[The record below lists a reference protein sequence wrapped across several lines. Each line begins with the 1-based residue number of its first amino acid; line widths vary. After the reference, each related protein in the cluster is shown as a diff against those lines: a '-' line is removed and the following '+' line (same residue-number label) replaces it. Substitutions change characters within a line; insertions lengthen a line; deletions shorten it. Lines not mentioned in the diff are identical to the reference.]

1 MKITYYVSGHGF
13 GHISRSMEII
23 LHLLRSFPD
32 LEIDLVTVRE
42 NFLNTLSLSEVDS
55 KNMERLQIRKK
66 IVDVGMIQKDS
77 LSIDIRATEEKL
89 KEFDLKKQYIQISEI
104 ESCLD
109 FETELIISDSAS
121 LPFMVADKI
130 KIPSLFVGNFTWD
143 FIYSG
148 YAKES
153 PIFERIA
160 KKLYEEYYHATFGL
174 LLPFACPAPSLPEQK
189 QIGLVGRKPQ
199 LSKKAARESF
209 QLPKDKIH
217 LLFSFGAYGVET
229 SRFHWERFDPEKY
242 TIVLSGTDFDLTQIP
257 EKQKGS
263 IVQFSGIHYPD
274 LLTACDYVITKPGYG
289 ILSEAVYANTPVLY
303 TDRGNFPEVPYLHKS
318 LQGEIPS
325 AFISNED
332 LFSFRFEKSI
342 AEIKLWNG
350 KYSAWFE
357 RDGKEDVKHAVAVF
371 LKLV

>member
-23 LHLLRSFPD
+23 LYLLRSFSE

-42 NFLNTLSLSEVDS
+42 KFLTTLSLSEEDS
-55 KNMERLQIRKK
+55 KNLERLRVRKK
-66 IVDVGMIQKDS
+66 VVDVGMIQKDS
-77 LSIDIRATEEKL
+77 LSIDIPATEENL
-89 KEFDLKKQYIQISEI
+89 KEFDLKKRYIQISEI
-104 ESCLD
+104 DSCLD

-153 PIFERIA
+153 PIFERTA
-160 KKLYEEYYHATFGL
+160 KVLYEEYYHATFGL
-174 LLPFACPAPSLPEQK
+174 LLPFACPAPSLADHK
-189 QIGLVGRKPQ
+189 QIGLVGRRPYLNKE
-199 LSKKAARESF
+199 AAKEFF

-229 SRFHWERFDPEKY
+229 SRFHWECFDSEKY
-242 TIVLSGTDFDLTQIP
+242 TIVLSGTDFDFTQIP
-257 EKQKGS
+257 KKQRDG
-263 IVQFSGIHYPD
+263 IIQLSGVHYPD

-289 ILSEAVYANTPVLY
+289 IMSESVYAKTPLLY
-303 TDRGNFPEVPYLHKS
+303 TDRGNFPEVPYLRRS
-318 LQGEIPS
+318 LNEEIPS
-325 AFISNED
+325 AYISNEE
-332 LFSFRFEKSI
+332 LFSFRFDPSI
-342 AEIKLWNG
+342 VNVLSWKG
-350 KYSAWFE
+350 KPSSLFQ
-357 RDGKEDVKHAVAVF
+357 RDGREDVKHAVSVF
-371 LKLV
+371 LKLI

>member
-42 NFLNTLSLSEVDS
+42 KFLTTLSFSEEDS
-55 KNMERLQIRKK
+55 KNLERLHVRKK
-66 IVDVGMIQKDS
+66 AVDVGMIQKDS
-77 LSIDIRATEEKL
+77 LSIDIRATEKKL
-89 KEFDLKKQYIQISEI
+89 KEFDLQKQYIQISEI

-109 FETELIISDSAS
+109 FETELIVSDSAS

-153 PIFERIA
+153 PVFERTA
-160 KKLYEEYYHATFGL
+160 KILYEEYYHATFGL
-174 LLPFACPAPSLPEQK
+174 LLPFACPAPSLAEQK
-189 QIGLVGRKPQ
+189 QVGLVGRKPY
-199 LSKKAARESF
+199 LNKEAAKELFR
-209 QLPKDKIH
+209 LPKDKTH

-257 EKQKGS
+257 KKQKTG
-263 IVQFSGIHYPD
+263 IVQLSGIHYPD

-289 ILSEAVYANTPVLY
+289 IMSESVYAKTPILY
-303 TDRGNFPEVPYLHKS
+303 TDRGNFPEVSYLRKN
-318 LQGEIPS
+318 LNEEIPS
-325 AFISNED
+325 AHISNEE
-332 LFSFRFEKSI
+332 LFSFRFDPSI
-342 AEIKLWNG
+342 ANVLSWKG
-350 KYSAWFE
+350 KPSSLFQ
-357 RDGKEDVKHAVAVF
+357 RDGREDVKHAVSVF
-371 LKLV
+371 LKLI

>member
-32 LEIDLVTVRE
+32 LEIDLVTFRE
-42 NFLNTLSLSEVDS
+42 KFLTTLSLSEEDS
-55 KNMERLQIRKK
+55 KNLERLCVRKK
-66 IVDVGMIQKDS
+66 DVDVGMIQKDS
-77 LSIDIRATEEKL
+77 LSIDIRATEKKL
-89 KEFDLKKQYIQISEI
+89 KEFDLQKQYIQISEI

-109 FETELIISDSAS
+109 FETELIVSDSAS

-153 PIFERIA
+153 PVFERTA
-160 KKLYEEYYHATFGL
+160 KILYEEYYHATFGL
-174 LLPFACPAPSLPEQK
+174 LLPFACPAPSLAEQK
-189 QIGLVGRKPQ
+189 QIGLVGRKPY
-199 LSKKAARESF
+199 LNKEAAKELF
-209 QLPKDKIH
+209 QLPKDKTH

-257 EKQKGS
+257 KKQKTG
-263 IVQFSGIHYPD
+263 IVQLSGIHYPD

-289 ILSEAVYANTPVLY
+289 IMSESVYAKTPLLY
-303 TDRGNFPEVPYLHKS
+303 TDRGNFPEVPYLRKN
-318 LQGEIPS
+318 LNEEIPS
-325 AFISNED
+325 AYISNEE
-332 LFSFRFEKSI
+332 LFSFRFDPSI
-342 AEIKLWNG
+342 ANVLSWKG
-350 KYSAWFE
+350 KPSSLFQ
-357 RDGKEDVKHAVAVF
+357 RDGREDVKHAVSVF
-371 LKLV
+371 LKLI